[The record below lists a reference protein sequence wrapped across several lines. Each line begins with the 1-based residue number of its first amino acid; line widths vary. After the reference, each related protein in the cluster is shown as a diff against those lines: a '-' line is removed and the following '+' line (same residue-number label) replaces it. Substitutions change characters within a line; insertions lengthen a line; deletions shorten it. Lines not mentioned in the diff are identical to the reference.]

1 MMTAVTLSGE
11 KETERGVIIDVL
23 AAIDVLRNADGPERL
38 LRAVMRMEKP
48 PGTEPGQWMALLSRV
63 ITGPTGVRGGAMVKA
78 VMEHATR
85 GVRP

>member
-1 MMTAVTLSGE
+1 MLLKGLVFMDE
-11 KETERGVIIDVL
+11 KRWKER
-23 AAIDVLRNADGPERL
+23 DGANTRAGERL